1 MSMQPRTRILAI
13 GTAVPETRFTQEEAA
28 QLMGIQSPKAKR
40 FFEHGHIKTRHLLLP
55 KNQSQNGV
63 LEEET
68 PQQLREKFLHHSTKI
83 INKAVQ
89 AALQNAQ
96 LKLNDVD
103 YIACVTS
110 TGFVVPGLSALVVEE
125 LGMNAD
131 TQRVDIVG
139 MGCNAGLNGLQSAAN
154 WCASNPEKIG
164 LLICCELCS
173 CIYTFDDSEN
183 TALVNSLFG
192 DGVVAA
198 VLQNSKTQKNPS
210 HPSILSFSSHL
221 IANSLDLLRFNWD
234 LEKDRYSFYVDKK
247 TPETLAREVQKPFA
261 NLLGKANI
269 TDKHLKH
276 WIVHSGGAAI
286 LDAMEKTLKLPSNAL
301 RHTRSVLHDYG
312 NVSSGSFLF
321 SYQRL
326 IEENIVRPH
335 DHGLVMTM
343 GPGLTIEMALLQ
355 WS

>member
-1 MSMQPRTRILAI
+1 MEPRTRILAV
-13 GTAVPETRFTQEEAA
+13 GTAVPETCFTQEEAA
-28 QLMGIQSPKAKR
+28 QLMGIQSSKAKR
-40 FFEHGHIKTRHLLLP
+40 FFEHEHIKTRHLLLP
-55 KNQSQNGV
+55 KNLSQNGV
-63 LEEET
+63 LEEES
-68 PQQLREKFLHHSTKI
+68 PVQLREKFLHHSTKI
-83 INKAVQ
+83 IDKAIQV
-89 AALQNAQ
+89 ALRKAQ
-96 LKLNDVD
+96 VKLSDVD

-110 TGFVVPGLSALVVEE
+110 TGFVVPGLSALVIEE
-125 LGMNAD
+125 LGLNSD

-173 CIYTFDDSEN
+173 CIYTIDDSEN

-198 VLQNSKTQKNPS
+198 VLQNSKVQRDPS

-221 IANSLDLLRFNWD
+221 ISNSLDLLRFNWD
-234 LEKDRYSFYVDKK
+234 LEKGRYSFYVDKK
-247 TPETLAREVQKPFA
+247 TPETLAREVKKPFA
-261 NLLGKANI
+261 NLLGKMDV
-269 TDKHLKH
+269 TDKQLKH

-286 LDAMEKTLKLPSNAL
+286 LDAMEKTLQLPSDAL
-301 RHTRSVLHDYG
+301 RHTRSVLQDFG

-326 IEENIVRPH
+326 IEENTVHPL
-335 DHGLVMTM
+335 DYGLVMTM